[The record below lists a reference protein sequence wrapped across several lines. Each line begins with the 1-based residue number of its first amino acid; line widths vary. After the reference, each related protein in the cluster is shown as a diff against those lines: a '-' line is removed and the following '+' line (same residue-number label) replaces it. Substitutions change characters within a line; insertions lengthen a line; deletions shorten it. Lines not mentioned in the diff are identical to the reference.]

1 MAILD
6 TFVLLFEADVSRGKQ
21 GMEEAKRGAKDLE
34 GQLKATDEV
43 SNKLGDS
50 FIEMASS
57 LGGFLAATLS
67 FGAISAAVVGAAN
80 FADKLDETSQR
91 LGVSV
96 EELSIW
102 GDAAKIAGGSS
113 EAFVGSLDALNTA
126 LTQMD
131 VTGKSRALPF
141 LKELGIDMESA
152 AYKGKTAMQ
161 LFPEIADAMGKMEK
175 TQAIGIGRKLGLDMG
190 TIMLL
195 QSGRR
200 DLEALLD
207 RQRDL
212 GIVTAKQAE
221 ISAAFNDSLDD
232 TAHSFRGVWL
242 GIAESVLPALSWVM
256 SKFQQLGGFL
266 SKHKDF
272 VTGIFLAIG
281 AAITYFVVPPLISA
295 GIAAAVAFAPFL
307 LIGAAV
313 TAVGLAF
320 ALLYDD
326 IMNFVDGN
334 DSMIG
339 QMMEKYPIIGQ
350 LITGIKDVL
359 MTLWDAF
366 SWVFDTIR
374 SLLQISIAGWELL
387 FGTIFNGI
395 RDFVM
400 NSEFM
405 MGVVAAIQSAF
416 QTMGEAVSAVWDWL
430 GDKVLWF
437 LGLVEKAIGMVKMI
451 AGGVTGA
458 LDSIKG
464 TLGIT
469 VEKKEEGEAAK
480 APTGEAAAEKSAGT
494 SRHPATRQ
502 SPVPVPAAA
511 TLRAV
516 EAGQKQIATVAN
528 NPITSQTT
536 TSIAGARTVN
546 KETTVQVQKVEVNTQ
561 ATDAD
566 GIARAISG
574 SLNNQLRQTVANFD
588 DAVLA

>member
-1 MAILD
+1 MSVLD
-6 TFVLLFEADVSRGKQ
+6 TFVLLFEADTSQGKQ

-34 GQLKATDEV
+34 SQLKSTDEV

-80 FADKLDETSQR
+80 FADKLDETSER

-96 EELSIW
+96 ENLSLW

-113 EAFVGSLDALNTA
+113 EGFIASLDSLNTA

-152 AYKGKTAMQ
+152 AYKGKTAME
-161 LFPEIADAMGKMEK
+161 LLPEIAEAMGNMEK

-190 TIMLL
+190 TIMML
-195 QSGRR
+195 QSGRKSL
-200 DLEALLD
+200 DELLA
-207 RQRDL
+207 RQKEL
-212 GIVTAKQAE
+212 GVVTAKQAE
-221 ISAAFNDSLDD
+221 ISAKFNDSLDD
-232 TAHSFRGVWL
+232 TSHAFRGVWL
-242 GIAESVLPALSWVM
+242 GIAESVLPALTWVM
-256 SKFQQLGGFL
+256 EKFQTLGKFL

-326 IMNFVDGN
+326 IMNFIEGN

-350 LITGIKDVL
+350 LIGGIKDAL
-359 MTLWDAF
+359 TMLWDTF
-366 SWVFDTIR
+366 SWVFDAIH

-387 FGTIFNGI
+387 FGTIFGGI
-395 RDFVM
+395 RDFIM

-405 MGVVAAIQSAF
+405 MGIVSAIQGAFSA
-416 QTMGEAVSAVWDWL
+416 MGDAVGAVWDWL
-430 GDKVLWF
+430 GEKVLSF
-437 LGLVEKAIGMVKMI
+437 MGLIERAIALVKTI
-451 AGGVTGA
+451 AGGITGA
-458 LDSIKG
+458 LDSVKG
-464 TLGIT
+464 TLGI
-469 VEKKEEGEAAK
+469 G
-480 APTGEAAAEKSAGT
+480 ST
-494 SRHPATRQ
+494 SD
-502 SPVPVPAAA
+502 
-511 TLRAV
+511 AV
-516 EAGQKQIATVAN
+516 AAGQAQIAQASS
-528 NPITSQTT
+528 NPIAAQTSNSISGPK
-536 TSIAGARTVN
+536 TSN
-546 KETTVQVQKVEVNTQ
+546 KNTTVSVGKVEVNTQ

-566 GIARAISG
+566 GVARAVG
-574 SLNNQLRQTVANFD
+574 GTLNNQLRQTVSNFD